1 MPNTR
6 VNRLSARFTPGAEHL
21 QGPTARKGF
30 TERFDPRNNM
40 RYRNGF
46 HNPNQATT
54 GGTRRIG
61 GMAVRANYHYD
72 DPVANT
78 YVLTRGKQKVTV
90 YYQPVISTSAFY
102 NQIFAF
108 RTNGTT
114 NTGRYFEDNFY
125 SPDFILKF
133 SSGDSFQ
140 GDDDYVIIDAKFA
153 RSSNVIDF
161 YIDDLIKKYSTN
173 TAIAVLRRT
182 QVLRDEDD
190 EDIVE
195 LLSLYLTGEG
205 FTVFSAGNGFQA
217 LELLDSVK
225 IDIAILDIMMPEMSG
240 YDLLKKIREA
250 HNFPVIILSAKDLDT
265 DRILGLNLGADAY
278 LTKPFNPLEVVAYVK
293 SALRR
298 YCELGSNNDSE
309 KSEGEK
315 PSLTV
320 GELQLDLFKFIL
332 RKRGRVVPLTP
343 TELKIVLKLMQSPG
357 RVYTKA
363 QLYACIGGE
372 LYESDDNTMMVHISN
387 IRAKIEDD
395 PSNPRYI
402 KTVRGLG
409 YKIEE
414 N

>member
-1 MPNTR
+1 M
-6 VNRLSARFTPGAEHL
+6 
-21 QGPTARKGF
+21 
-30 TERFDPRNNM
+30 
-40 RYRNGF
+40 
-46 HNPNQATT
+46 
-54 GGTRRIG
+54 
-61 GMAVRANYHYD
+61 
-72 DPVANT
+72 
-78 YVLTRGKQKVTV
+78 
-90 YYQPVISTSAFY
+90 
-102 NQIFAF
+102 
-108 RTNGTT
+108 
-114 NTGRYFEDNFY
+114 
-125 SPDFILKF
+125 
-133 SSGDSFQ
+133 
-140 GDDDYVIIDAKFA
+140 
-153 RSSNVIDF
+153 
-161 YIDDLIKKYSTN
+161 
-173 TAIAVLRRT
+173 
-182 QVLRDEDD
+182 
-190 EDIVE
+190 
-195 LLSLYLTGEG
+195 
-205 FTVFSAGNGFQA
+205 
-217 LELLDSVK
+217 
-225 IDIAILDIMMPEMSG
+225 
-240 YDLLKKIREA
+240 
-250 HNFPVIILSAKDLDT
+250 
-265 DRILGLNLGADAY
+265 
-278 LTKPFNPLEVVAYVK
+278 K

-298 YCELGSNNDSE
+298 YYELGSNNDSE